1 MRKRKIWIWSAV
13 FLLMWSLF
21 LIYGGRFLVY
31 RHITPVEGPA
41 IIVPLMGGMP
51 DRSLEAARQFSET
64 EDAEMLF
71 VAPIDPEKY
80 FMDSLEI
87 PLSSTAENFRK
98 VMVRLG
104 VPPQKLR
111 YLRGPATSTMD
122 EADLVARYLGRNST
136 VKRVVVVSSAF
147 HSRRAYQIFRDRF
160 QKAGVSATINIAPS
174 RYTDFNPE
182 AWYRR
187 KQDAVFVVTE
197 WLKIL
202 YYHLIGQFQ

>member
-1 MRKRKIWIWSAV
+1 
-13 FLLMWSLF
+13 MWSLF

-31 RHITPVEGPA
+31 KHITPTEGRT

-51 DRSLEAARQFSET
+51 DRSLEAAKQFSET
-64 EDAEMLF
+64 KGAELLF

-80 FMDSLEI
+80 FMDSLGI
-87 PLSSTAENFRK
+87 TMASTAENFRK

-104 VPPQKLR
+104 IPPQKLR

-122 EADLVARYLGRNST
+122 EADLLARYLGTDSS
-136 VKRVVVVSSAF
+136 VKRVIVVSSAF
-147 HSRRAYQIFRDRF
+147 HSRRAYRIFRDRF
-160 QKAGVSATINIAPS
+160 EKAGVPATINIAPS

-182 AWYRR
+182 SWYRR